1 MNTFNPIAYPLSFS
15 DNPQCDRLECS
26 NLVLLPPEILQ
37 NIKQC
42 IRPPLTLSWSRRL
55 KSNHFLQRSQTNNV
69 SFK

>member
-37 NIKQC
+37 NIRW
-42 IRPPLTLSWSRRL
+42 IGFL
-55 KSNHFLQRSQTNNV
+55 KIKRICLHSLI
-69 SFK
+69 